1 MAKVPLLGLY
11 VVLLLLIGS
20 LSQAQ
25 AGVKPAEGTQLEAMH
40 SYEQLRASDPEYD
53 EAMKLFLEHRHF
65 DAQPKLEKLME
76 RYPSDPTILD
86 RLGVTLI
93 LTDISIKDAGGRKAQ
108 RARARKLLVRAR
120 ELGLKD
126 NLNEYYVSVIPEDG
140 GEDMV
145 FSNNK
150 EANGA
155 MNQGEAAF
163 ARGDFKAAIAAYT
176 KAMMLQPN
184 LYHAVLFIGDSYF
197 ADKQYIPATEWF
209 ERAIKI
215 DPDDETAYR
224 YWGDALMKLGRMD
237 EARMKFLEAIVAEPY
252 NKNTWVGLQQ
262 WAERNQTPLS
272 IPDVKAPKRT
282 EPLARK
288 EGDTTIY
295 LDSTILKYQGAKDG
309 TGAWGLYQI
318 VAGAWQAK
326 LFKEKFPEE
335 KQYRHTLTEEK
346 ELLTLVAKSVG
357 KDIEEGVLK
366 LENLDSGIAI
376 LLKLHKANMLEPYIL
391 IAQAD
396 KGVAKDYPAYREANR
411 ERLRQFLD
419 EFVARKNPKQD

>member
-1 MAKVPLLGLY
+1 MDKMRCFGLGI
-11 VVLLLLIGS
+11 VLFFFIGLQS
-20 LSQAQ
+20 PSQA
-25 AGVKPAEGTQLEAMH
+25 GTKPVEGTQLEAMH
-40 SYEQLRASDPEYD
+40 SYEQLRASDPEYN

-65 DAQPKLEKLME
+65 DAQPKLEKLLE
-76 RYPSDPTILD
+76 RYPSDPAILD

-108 RARARKLLVRAR
+108 RARARKLLVKAR

-150 EANGA
+150 EANDA

-197 ADKQYIPATEWF
+197 GDKQYIPATEWF
-209 ERAIKI
+209 ERATKV
-215 DPDDETAYR
+215 DQNVETAYR

-237 EARMKFLEAIVAEPY
+237 EARLKFLEAIVAEPY

-262 WAERNQTPLS
+262 WAEWNQIPLS
-272 IPDVKAPKRT
+272 IPDVNAPKRT
-282 EPLARK
+282 EPLSRK
-288 EGDTTIY
+288 PGDTTIY
-295 LDSTILKYQGAKDG
+295 LDSTILKEQDSKDG
-309 TGAWGLYQI
+309 TGAWVMYQI
-318 VAGAWQAK
+318 MAGAWQAK

-335 KQYRHTLTEEK
+335 KQYRHTLAEEK
-346 ELLTLVAKSVG
+346 QLLMIVAESVG
-357 KDIEEGVLK
+357 KDIEKGALK
-366 LENLDSGIAI
+366 PETLDPGIAL
-376 LLKLHKANMLEPYIL
+376 LLKLHKADMLEPYIL
-391 IAQAD
+391 IARAD
-396 KGVAKDYPAYREANR
+396 KGLAKDYPAYREANR
-411 ERLRQFLD
+411 DKLRQFLD
-419 EFVARKNPKQD
+419 DFVARKNLKQN